1 MMGLAWCLCAGPGCV
16 VPYVYAVYFA
26 ILLLHR
32 ERRDD
37 HACRSKYGTDW
48 DEYCKLVP
56 WRLVPYV
63 Y

>member
-1 MMGLAWCLCAGPGCV
+1 MAWAWCLPTGFGTPITYF
-16 VPYVYAVYFA
+16 YVVYFA

-37 HACRSKYGTDW
+37 EACEKKYGGDW
-48 DEYCKLVP
+48 ARYKKAVR
-56 WRLVPYV
+56 WRIIPGV